1 MRSRLPLISEVGQR
15 ENAWSQ
21 PCRRIVDCVERGE
34 KRLSQPLALTPCD
47 GDKRTLRR
55 RMPVSTQLD
64 RLGRFEHACASFIS
78 SNEFEK
84 ASGGCELSTKL
95 PTLPETFST
104 GGFWGWTKS
113 TLAANLR
120 ALPEQIEAAQAHVEA
135 AFQIDW
141 DAGNAVLR
149 ENEKGVKPGVR
160 AVELGAGIRRRYFL
174 EENKFTGS
182 NGGLM
187 FTPNA

>member
-1 MRSRLPLISEVGQR
+1 MLGVNRVEELFTVLKGVGAGAVITAIGSYAMRWRQ
-15 ENAWSQ
+15 ENVATQ
-21 PCRRIVDCVERGE
+21 DAC
-34 KRLSQPLALTPCD
+34 LN
-47 GDKRTLRR
+47 
-55 RMPVSTQLD
+55 QLD

-84 ASGGCELSTKL
+84 ASVGCELSTKL

-135 AFQIDW
+135 ALQIDW

-174 EENKFTGS
+174 EQNKFTGS